1 MLHIRSLRWDD
12 WNIAHVARYQVTPT
26 GSGGDLS
33 TVNFP
38 FFRARNEGS
47 YCSAPTAD
55 ERMLALVLEHEGD
68 GNYYPITARPASRKE
83 RSWYRETLDKE

>member
-12 WNIAHVARYQVTPT
+12 WNIAHVARDQVTPT
-26 GSGGDLS
+26 EAEEICHGEFLLLQGKKRRIILLG
-33 TVNFP
+33 
-38 FFRARNEGS
+38 
-47 YCSAPTAD
+47 PTAD